1 MQRHPHNFY
10 YTQKTTMQTLQHQF
24 PILYGYAAANSKM
37 KMWDI
42 SVYTIDHIPTIITK
56 HGYIDGK
63 IQTLY
68 KAIDIGKNMDW
79 VGNT

>member
-1 MQRHPHNFY
+1 
-10 YTQKTTMQTLQHQF
+10 MQTLLLQF
-24 PILYGYAAANSKM
+24 PILYGEAANSKL

-63 IQTLY
+63 IQTNH
-68 KAIDIGKNMDW
+68 KSIDIGKNIDW